1 VAGKSGGTPAPLSDC
16 STIFVWELVSRVG
29 KVIEDAV
36 LPLLANMFC
45 WERGELA
52 WTGLAEQVCVGERTP
67 GLPFGFHTA
76 DLQRDS
82 QKQEC

>member
-1 VAGKSGGTPAPLSDC
+1 M
-16 STIFVWELVSRVG
+16 WELVSRVG
-29 KVIEDAV
+29 RVIEDAV
-36 LPLLANMFC
+36 LPLLAKMFR

-76 DLQRDS
+76 DLQCNS
-82 QKQEC
+82 HKLEC